1 MAGPLNG
8 LSAAQVAQQKMQ
20 DQATQ
25 QGAKQGPSKFDETM
39 KSKGAGASEGVNPAQ
54 SAKAATA
61 AQSTQAAQAVS
72 AVQQVQASQ
81 KMSATVKVQDVAK
94 NEKAKSDKKLSPD
107 IVYEE
112 KEGFSFDPVTQ
123 KSEVGKGQSAIMSML
138 SSMERGQANM
148 DKLINTSMSGVQFSN
163 QELLQMQAGMYRYTQ
178 ELELTGK
185 VVEKA
190 TTGLKD
196 TLKTQV

>member
-1 MAGPLNG
+1 MARCTAPRPEDLLAARCISGQPSQRICGQRLWTREDQKPG
-8 LSAAQVAQQKMQ
+8 SAQ
-20 DQATQ
+20 
-25 QGAKQGPSKFDETM
+25 
-39 KSKGAGASEGVNPAQ
+39 
-54 SAKAATA
+54 
-61 AQSTQAAQAVS
+61 
-72 AVQQVQASQ
+72 
-81 KMSATVKVQDVAK
+81 
-94 NEKAKSDKKLSPD
+94 KAKTDKKLSPD

-112 KEGFSFDPVTQ
+112 KEGFSFDPVSQ
-123 KSEVGKGQSAIMSML
+123 KREVGKGQSAIMDMI